1 MSISRDAPS
10 GAMLGAMVSVSS
22 DTQNDVTT
30 SSHASVWL
38 VAAITVVCLSF
49 WPASGFGLTSLSD
62 WNDQIIFLRA
72 LSQTLE
78 HVLPDAETRTLVGPA
93 YVGLGV
99 AVHWLSGPD
108 LGQAL
113 VLLSRLT
120 FAACAGILATVA
132 TTYRARAGI
141 GLQLALAAVVVLSLG
156 TSVWFR
162 FADIPWTHF
171 VAAALLGSILLVSL
185 SRLPLALRSALIG
198 ALGVGLLQTR
208 LFEAL
213 VALVAG
219 GMILPVAMIRYW
231 RPLSSR
237 PAALLSRLA
246 LPAMLG
252 GAVAFVAIGALSH
265 NWALY
270 EQYRNQTGMVLSPEL
285 APLKAIQLFWDT
297 CFATLCAFTSA
308 PTVSPWINSTDSW
321 QQPLLLQLPGLIA
334 AGAGLLTLVLL
345 HPHRALQLPLGVLF
359 ATLAAGGI
367 ILAYVSGG
375 PSGSAH
381 LKHGFFRDFVP
392 PLVLL
397 TGAFI
402 GAVATQRADNGRTGA
417 ALLLSLS
424 VFFAVVLGL
433 TALRPVGLPP
443 LAGSHVERFELSS
456 SCTAGSCHFDL
467 KAIGSSGEALPY
479 NDLAYVTCSTDQQFP
494 PLQRVSELT
503 VNPADCPSV
512 TIVPLAS
519 GLLYTPLDDAFED
532 NPLDLALPADR
543 ISVPPA
549 N

>member
-1 MSISRDAPS
+1 MSISRDAPP

-30 SSHASVWL
+30 GSHASVWL
-38 VAAITVVCLSF
+38 LVVITVACLSL
-49 WPASGFGLTSLSD
+49 WPASGLGLISLYD
-62 WNDQIIFLRA
+62 WQDQATFLRA
-72 LSQTLE
+72 LTQTLE
-78 HVLPDAETRTLVGPA
+78 KGLPDAETRTLVGPA

-108 LGQAL
+108 LSQAL

-132 TTYRARAGI
+132 TAYRAQAGI

-185 SRLPLALRSALIG
+185 TRLPLALRAALIG
-198 ALGVGLLQTR
+198 ALGVTLLQTR

-213 VALVAG
+213 VALIASG
-219 GMILPVAMIRYW
+219 LILPMAMVRYW
-231 RPLSSR
+231 RSLSSQ

-246 LPAMLG
+246 VPAILG
-252 GAVAFVAIGALSH
+252 GAVAFVAIGVLSH
-265 NWALY
+265 NWTLY

-297 CFATLCAFTSA
+297 CFATVCAFNSA
-308 PTVSPWINSTDSW
+308 PVSPWILDSW
-321 QQPLLLQLPGLIA
+321 RQPLLLQLPGLAA

-345 HPHRALQLPLGVLF
+345 RPRRALRLPLGVLF

-367 ILAYVSGG
+367 VLAYISGA
-375 PSGSAH
+375 PSGSPH
-381 LKHGFFRDFVP
+381 LKYGFFRDFVS

-402 GAVATQRADNGRTGA
+402 AAIATQRAGDGRTGA
-417 ALLLSLS
+417 VLLLSLS
-424 VFFAVVLGL
+424 VFFAAVLGL

-443 LAGSHVERFELSS
+443 LPGAHLERFELTS
-456 SCTAGSCHFDL
+456 SCNAGNCSFGL
-467 KAIGSSGEALPY
+467 EAIGSSGEALPY
-479 NDLAYVTCSTDQQFP
+479 NDLAYVTCSADPRFP
-494 PLQRVSELT
+494 PIRRVSELKLSAAQCPT
-503 VNPADCPSV
+503 VA
-512 TIVPLAS
+512 IVPLAS
-519 GLLYTPLDDAFED
+519 GLLYTPLAKAFED
-532 NPLDLALPADR
+532 NPLDLALPGDR
-543 ISVPPA
+543 ISLPPEY
-549 N
+549 